1 MKMQLRLWLAA
12 TVCVVVLLGGWTL
25 GVAQQVTLPFEPQHV
40 SGQSV
45 TGAFEGWFPNPDGTF
60 SILVGYY
67 NRNQQ
72 QILDIP
78 IGPDNKI
85 EPGGPDRGQPTHF
98 LVGRQWGV
106 FTIVVPKYFGEKRLT
121 WTLTANG
128 KTTQIP
134 LDINTLWE
142 VSPFIEATGN
152 TPPYIGF
159 KETGPF
165 INGPK
170 GQTESLTA
178 TVGTPLPLTVW
189 VSDDVKNALASAGG
203 TPAQVA
209 QVNAQ
214 TAA

>member
-1 MKMQLRLWLAA
+1 MQVKVSVAAGACAAIVLAGGVWFEQRLS
-12 TVCVVVLLGGWTL
+12 
-25 GVAQQVTLPFEPQHV
+25 AQQVALPLEPSHQ
-40 SGQSV
+40 SGQSI

-67 NRNQQ
+67 NRNEH
-72 QILDIP
+72 QIVDIP

-98 LVGRQWGV
+98 LIGRQWGV
-106 FTIVVPKYFGEKRLT
+106 FSVNVPKDFGEKKIT
-121 WTLTANG
+121 WTITANG
-128 KTTQIP
+128 KATKIP
-134 LDINTLWE
+134 LDIGSLWE

-159 KETGPF
+159 TEQGPF

-170 GQTESLTA
+170 GQLTSLTA
-178 TVGTPLPLTVW
+178 TVSNPLPLTVW

-203 TPAQVA
+203 SPALVA
-209 QVNAQ
+209 Q
-214 TAA
+214 TSAA